1 MIKEGEYINKKD
13 IIDLSYSVFSRNKDT
28 INQLIIDT
36 NNKEESLP
44 QMYNEDF
51 IIDSKLI
58 TMVTSPYTV
67 YSGTEDFVTLFKRK
81 IDSSF
86 LERLWT
92 TFS

>member
-67 YSGTEDFVTLFKRK
+67 YSGTENFVTLFKRK

-86 LERLWT
+86 LGRL
-92 TFS
+92 

>member
-86 LERLWT
+86 LERL
-92 TFS
+92 